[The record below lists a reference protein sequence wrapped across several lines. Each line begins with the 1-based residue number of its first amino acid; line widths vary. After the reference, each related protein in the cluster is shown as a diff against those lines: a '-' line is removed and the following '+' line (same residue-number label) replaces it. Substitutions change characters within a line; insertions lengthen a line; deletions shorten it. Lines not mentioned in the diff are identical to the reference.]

1 MARADARARC
11 SLLCYHRYELLPVP
25 AAPSA
30 QDSDAGFV
38 SYKYAQKLPFLVE
51 RSDIGKGPGDGSI
64 IRLTAAHHSNDR
76 KKGSIFLWVA
86 TILIAENK
94 KGGSLKGRMLNNDWW
109 IINFIEAGFGLPVG
123 STWRVEQTFIRY
135 EYGILSVN
143 NYIVFEVLT
152 EYIIKDDRL

>member
-1 MARADARARC
+1 MVHYGAC
-11 SLLCYHRYELLPVP
+11 LYHSSDGNPSRQTSTDRYELLPVP

-76 KKGSIFLWVA
+76 KKGSIFL
-86 TILIAENK
+86 
-94 KGGSLKGRMLNNDWW
+94 
-109 IINFIEAGFGLPVG
+109 
-123 STWRVEQTFIRY
+123 
-135 EYGILSVN
+135 
-143 NYIVFEVLT
+143 
-152 EYIIKDDRL
+152 